1 MKGFM
6 ISFFFIRMAEEE
18 DEIRITVEGV
28 TMGIK
33 KPNKF
38 SPLVNFYFQIEHF
51 VGDFDIGNM
60 FTGAYTGI

>member
-18 DEIRITVEGV
+18 EEVRISVEGG
-28 TMGIK
+28 TMGNK

-38 SPLVNFYFQIEHF
+38 SPLVNFYFEIQHF
-51 VGDFDIGNM
+51 EGDFDIGNM
-60 FTGAYTGI
+60 FKNKA

>member
-1 MKGFM
+1 
-6 ISFFFIRMAEEE
+6 MAEEDE
-18 DEIRITVEGV
+18 EIRITVEGG

-38 SPLVNFYFQIEHF
+38 SPLVNFYFEIQHC

-60 FTGAYTGI
+60 FKNKA